1 MVDQILKVGK
11 VKVSGPQRRRRSIE
25 ALIDT
30 FQTNIFRHLSYI
42 SLSSNNSLFLFVPF
56 FFKYKIKLYFIFL
69 KS

>member
-11 VKVSGPQRRRRSIE
+11 VKVSDPQRRRRRSIE

-56 FFKYKIKLYFIFL
+56 FF
-69 KS
+69 

>member
-11 VKVSGPQRRRRSIE
+11 VKVSDPQRRRRRSIE

-56 FFKYKIKLYFIFL
+56 FFKI
-69 KS
+69 

>member
-11 VKVSGPQRRRRSIE
+11 VKVSDPQRRRRRSIE

-56 FFKYKIKLYFIFL
+56 FL
-69 KS
+69 K